1 MAAAP
6 APRMAVL
13 TRLRLRSAWWLPRFM
28 YHTIRSERQ
37 ARAAGGNLR
46 VDLRARPGLAFETLT
61 VWQSEGVMRAYVRA
75 TPHVQAMK
83 ILSAMVSEE
92 GNARLPAFASSRI
105 CVGASARRDPHVSGQ
120 PSGAIFPDSGPSPAH
135 TRPRACMQCSEAATV
150 RIELAEDESPEDIDW
165 DRAED
170 ELVERGKL
178 HRVDVPSADQAAG
191 RIVVT

>member
-83 ILSAMVSEE
+83 ILSAM
-92 GNARLPAFASSRI
+92 
-105 CVGASARRDPHVSGQ
+105 
-120 PSGAIFPDSGPSPAH
+120 
-135 TRPRACMQCSEAATV
+135 CSEAATV
-150 RIELAEDESPEDIDW
+150 RIKLAEDESPEDIDW